1 MNYLY
6 EIIACIVGT
15 FGFSVIIKVS
25 KQKII
30 YTVIGGAISASI
42 SLFLMRRGVNSF
54 VYTFTA
60 MAVVAAYS
68 EILARLT
75 KTPANVILLPSTIPL
90 LPGGYLYYT
99 MNYLINFN
107 KDKFIFYAKETTFAG
122 FGIALGGLFVSI
134 IVVFINDFKMRISK
148 RHKSS

>member
-6 EIIACIVGT
+6 EILACIAGT

-30 YTVIGGAISASI
+30 YTVLGGAVSASI
-42 SLFLMRRGVNSF
+42 SLFLMKRGVNSF
-54 VYTFTA
+54 ISTFTA
-60 MAVVAAYS
+60 MTAVAAYS
-68 EILARLT
+68 EILARIT
-75 KTPANVILLPSTIPL
+75 KTPASVILLPSTIPL

-99 MNYLINFN
+99 MNYLINF
-107 KDKFIFYAKETTFAG
+107 DKSKFLYYAKETAYAG

-134 IVVFINDFKMRISK
+134 IVIFINDFKDK
-148 RHKSS
+148 RAQKEIQ

>member
-1 MNYLY
+1 MY
-6 EIIACIVGT
+6 EILACIVGT

-42 SLFLMRRGVNSF
+42 SLFLMKRGVNSF
-54 VYTFTA
+54 MYTFAAMTA
-60 MAVVAAYS
+60 VAAYS
-68 EILARLT
+68 EILARIT
-75 KTPANVILLPSTIPL
+75 KTPVAVILLPSTIPL

-99 MNYLINFN
+99 MNYLINF
-107 KDKFIFYAKETTFAG
+107 DREKFIYYAKETAFAG

-134 IVVFINDFKMRISK
+134 IVTFINDYRDTIAGK
-148 RHKSS
+148 RAE